1 MDLETLQEI
10 KWRLEGASR
19 LHLKGNHSAASWAVH
34 EVMGI
39 LKVVEEK
46 LLDSE
51 NESCYSLW
59 KKQEGYKLI
68 NGRWKW
74 IRPNDG

>member
-10 KWRLEGASR
+10 KWRLESASR
-19 LHLKGNHSAASWAVH
+19 LYLEGNHSASSWAVH

-51 NESCYSLW
+51 NESC
-59 KKQEGYKLI
+59 
-68 NGRWKW
+68 
-74 IRPNDG
+74 

>member
-10 KWRLEGASR
+10 KLKLESASR

-51 NESCYSLW
+51 NESC
-59 KKQEGYKLI
+59 
-68 NGRWKW
+68 
-74 IRPNDG
+74 